1 MLTNIKSESNAPFLK
16 SPPLAHKIIFFEKSQ
31 NLCQKWVLSQN
42 IHVIQLSTLNMNDG
56 CRYN

>member
-16 SPPLAHKIIFFEKSQ
+16 SPPLAHKIIFFEKKSDV
-31 NLCQKWVLSQN
+31 CQKWVLAWN